1 MPDWVI
7 WVAIGVL
14 FMSWRRSRACCGVG
28 VKRIRGHRER
38 MQGRGRDRMTEGGM
52 SVNRPQP
59 RLAGGREEWLDGNAR
74 HRSLNGTLR
83 ANRRETPLEALQRK
97 FVNGP
102 MTLEQYEA
110 ELDQLDRLE

>member
-28 VKRIRGHRER
+28 VKRIPGHRER
-38 MQGRGRDRMTEGGM
+38 TRDRMTDGM
-52 SVNRPQP
+52 ATMRSQP
-59 RLAGGREEWLDGNAR
+59 RLASGREDWLGAKPR
-74 HRSLNGTLR
+74 PRSRNGETKPTR
-83 ANRRETPLEALQRK
+83 SETPLEALQRK
-97 FVNGP
+97 FVSGP

-110 ELDQLDRLE
+110 ELDKLDRLE

>member
-38 MQGRGRDRMTEGGM
+38 MRDRMTDGSMM
-52 SVNRPQP
+52 SMGSRP
-59 RLAGGREEWLDGNAR
+59 RLASGREEWLGGNPQPRSRDGDV
-74 HRSLNGTLR
+74 TPT
-83 ANRRETPLEALQRK
+83 RRETPLEVLQRK
-97 FVNGP
+97 FVSGP

-110 ELDQLDRLE
+110 ELDRLERLE

>member
-28 VKRIRGHRER
+28 AKRIHGQRDRT
-38 MQGRGRDRMTEGGM
+38 RDRMTDGGM
-52 SVNRPQP
+52 AANPQP
-59 RLAGGREEWLDGNAR
+59 RSR
-74 HRSLNGTLR
+74 NGALKATPS
-83 ANRRETPLEALQRK
+83 ETPLEALQRK
-97 FVNGP
+97 FVSGP

-110 ELDQLDRLE
+110 ELDKLERLQ

>member
-14 FMSWRRSRACCGVG
+14 FMSWRRSRACCGFG

-38 MQGRGRDRMTEGGM
+38 MRDRMT
-52 SVNRPQP
+52 
-59 RLAGGREEWLDGNAR
+59 DGSMTAI
-74 HRSLNGTLR
+74 
-83 ANRRETPLEALQRK
+83 RRETPLEVLQRK
-97 FVNGP
+97 FVSGP

-110 ELDQLDRLE
+110 ELDKLERLE